1 MTVEILMVLTTFQIP
16 HILDKGVKQWQ
27 VISHEHN
34 NDQHVI
40 Y

>member
-1 MTVEILMVLTTFQIP
+1 MELTTFQIL
-16 HILDKGVKQWQ
+16 HILDKGDKEWQ
-27 VISHEHN
+27 IISHEHN